1 MYIYQLVTGTLR
13 RQLSLFLILL
23 VVVAVSAIGIASIQ
37 IAQQVIK
44 DRTIQFGD
52 KMLTQAAFRLGS
64 LIDNAETTVDS
75 LILDRRLA
83 PLLQDLASPEQSV
96 HEKARNDLHVLLAQY
111 KASLVPGIE
120 LILTDS
126 TQNNIVSTYQ
136 RPPIKEELL
145 PRVFPTKNKM
155 WRLRYLPDYNN
166 DNPPTVGRLL
176 ELTARIISLP
186 GQSQKGWIILHL
198 DYRVLESIMTNISL
212 LEGTLNRFQS
222 EAVVFGPDQQIIFPW
237 VVGSDPLLEQAYQ
250 KISGQFRN
258 TKSIEEKFDG
268 DKHLIIATPV
278 PWTPW
283 EMYIS
288 APTKQLYLGLEQIYH
303 RIWTIGIICALIS
316 VLLATV
322 ISFFVTKPLHKL
334 RKTMSLVEEGNFKVR
349 APEGGPSEI
358 QTLARAF
365 NRMLFEVDALTQR
378 LVAEESKRKTAVI
391 KALQAQISPHFLY
404 NTLSAMAGMTAKRPP
419 EELAEALRSLKRL
432 FYLGI
437 GKNNDFV
444 SLADEFEYI
453 QHYLYLM
460 DIRYPGKYLLQM
472 DLPEELRSCQIIR
485 LVLQPIVENSLQHGF
500 KAGGGLIQVSAQQEG
515 KDLIIRIADNGV
527 GLSEE
532 QVRTVMQNKG
542 SKSGI
547 GLYNVNERIR
557 LCFGS
562 SYGLTLE
569 STEGM
574 GTTVSLRIPLQ
585 YSNEDKRGGG
595 VINLS

>member
-1 MYIYQLVTGTLR
+1 
-13 RQLSLFLILL
+13 
-23 VVVAVSAIGIASIQ
+23 
-37 IAQQVIK
+37 
-44 DRTIQFGD
+44 
-52 KMLTQAAFRLGS
+52 
-64 LIDNAETTVDS
+64 
-75 LILDRRLA
+75 
-83 PLLQDLASPEQSV
+83 
-96 HEKARNDLHVLLAQY
+96 
-111 KASLVPGIE
+111 
-120 LILTDS
+120 
-126 TQNNIVSTYQ
+126 
-136 RPPIKEELL
+136 
-145 PRVFPTKNKM
+145 
-155 WRLRYLPDYNN
+155 
-166 DNPPTVGRLL
+166 
-176 ELTARIISLP
+176 
-186 GQSQKGWIILHL
+186 
-198 DYRVLESIMTNISL
+198 MTNISL

-288 APTKQLYLGLEQIYH
+288 APTKRLYLGLEQIYH

-365 NRMLFEVDALTQR
+365 NRMLFEVDALTQC

-391 KALQAQISPHFLY
+391 KALQAQIAPHFLY

-419 EELAEALRSLKRL
+419 EEVAEALRSLKRL

-515 KDLIIRIADNGV
+515 KDLIICIADNGV

-569 STEGM
+569 STKGM